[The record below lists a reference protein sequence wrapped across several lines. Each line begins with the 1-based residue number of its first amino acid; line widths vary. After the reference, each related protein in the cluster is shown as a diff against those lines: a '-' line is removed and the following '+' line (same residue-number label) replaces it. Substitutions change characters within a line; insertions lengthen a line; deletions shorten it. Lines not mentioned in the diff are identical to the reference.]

1 MNVKEL
7 KEMLNDAK
15 QSKKTLLT
23 KAVEEVRSLDDAQNE
38 ELRQL
43 DEKISDLQSQI
54 KKAETE
60 IRENSVEQNI
70 KSEGEGKMNKQEL
83 ELRAIENFIKNGVV
97 SEELR
102 EASASTTNTSANNT
116 SIQPVYVQNEI
127 VRRLEELCPVFAK
140 AKRYEARA
148 GELKIPREAVANLW
162 EFGFVG
168 EDANVAEHTFSFD
181 TISLKQVR
189 VGASVKVTQHLLNDV
204 EIDIVGYVVDMLAR
218 RLGATLDYHAING
231 TGVQGE
237 DLQGLAGLTNAL
249 HGINEVSAEALDA
262 DVLLDAIHA
271 MHPSL
276 LNGAEFIM
284 SRATYNAVSKLK
296 DLSGQ
301 YILKLERSVAPEAP
315 RYQVFGFPVHV
326 TEDIANDKVLFVNVA
341 HACATMVK
349 KGTQMI
355 RISNDTQ
362 NALRGTHTFV
372 IDAYV
377 DFRLRDPQAVVA
389 VNIGGAGNGEVGGD
403 DDGNEVVE
411 GE

>member
-1 MNVKEL
+1 MNIKEL

-15 QSKKTLLT
+15 QSKKALLT

-54 KKAETE
+54 EKAETE

-83 ELRAIENFIKNGVV
+83 ELRAMENFIKNGVV
-97 SEELR
+97 EEEIR
-102 EASASTTNTSANNT
+102 ATNTSANNT
-116 SIQPVYVQNEI
+116 SIQPVYIQNEI

-204 EIDIVGYVVDMLAR
+204 EMDIVGYVVDMLAR
-218 RLGATLDYHAING
+218 RLGATLDHHAING

-237 DLQGLAGLTNAL
+237 DLQGLAVLTNAS
-249 HGINEVSAEALDA
+249 HGINEVNAEALDA

-301 YILKLERSVAPEAP
+301 YILKMERSVAPEAP

-326 TEDIANDKVLFVNVA
+326 TEDIADDKVLFVNVA
-341 HACATMVK
+341 QACATMIK

-389 VNIGGAGNGEVGGD
+389 VNIGQDE
-403 DDGNEVVE
+403 DGNE
-411 GE
+411 

>member
-15 QSKKTLLT
+15 QSKKALLT

-54 KKAETE
+54 EKAETE

-83 ELRAIENFIKNGVV
+83 ELRAMENFIKNGVV
-97 SEELR
+97 EEEIR
-102 EASASTTNTSANNT
+102 ATNTSANNT
-116 SIQPVYVQNEI
+116 SIQPVYIQNEI

-162 EFGFVG
+162 DFGFVG
-168 EDANVAEHTFSFD
+168 EDAEVAEHTFSFD

-204 EIDIVGYVVDMLAR
+204 EMDIVGYVVDMLAR
-218 RLGATLDYHAING
+218 RLGATLDHHAING
-231 TGVQGE
+231 SGVQGE
-237 DLQGLAGLTNAL
+237 DLQGLANLTKSAN
-249 HGINEVSAEALDA
+249 GINEVTASALDA

-284 SRATYNAVSKLK
+284 SRASYNAVSKLK
-296 DLSGQ
+296 DASGQ
-301 YILKLERSVAPEAP
+301 YILKMERSVAPEAP
-315 RYQVFGFPVHV
+315 QYRVFGFPVHV
-326 TEDIANDKVLFVNVA
+326 TEDIADKKVLFVNVA
-341 HACATMVK
+341 QACATMVK

-377 DFRLRDPQAVVA
+377 DFRLRDPQAVVT
-389 VNIGGAGNGEVGGD
+389 VKAGQ
-403 DDGNEVVE
+403 
-411 GE
+411 

>member
-15 QSKKTLLT
+15 QSKKALLT

-54 KKAETE
+54 EKAETE

-83 ELRAIENFIKNGVV
+83 ELRAMENFIKNGVV
-97 SEELR
+97 AEEIR
-102 EASASTTNTSANNT
+102 ATNTSANNT
-116 SIQPVYVQNEI
+116 AIQPVYVQNEI
-127 VRRLEELCPVFAK
+127 VRRLEEVCPVFAK

-168 EDANVAEHTFSFD
+168 EDADVAEHTFSFD

-204 EIDIVGYVVDMLAR
+204 DLDIVGYVVDMLAR
-218 RLGATLDYHAING
+218 RLGATLDHHAI
-231 TGVQGE
+231 TGSGEQGE
-237 DLQGLAGLTNAL
+237 DLQGLANLTKAT
-249 HGINEVSAEALDA
+249 HGINEVTATALDA
-262 DVLLDAIHA
+262 DALLDAIHS
-271 MHPSL
+271 MHPAL

-284 SRATYNAVSKLK
+284 NRASYNAVSKLK
-296 DLSGQ
+296 DASGQ

-315 RYQVFGFPVHV
+315 QYRVFGFPVHINESV
-326 TEDIANDKVLFVNVA
+326 PANKVLFVNVGQ
-341 HACATMVK
+341 ACATMVK
-349 KGTQMI
+349 KGVQMI

-389 VNIGGAGNGEVGGD
+389 VKIGQ
-403 DDGNEVVE
+403 
-411 GE
+411 

>member
-15 QSKKTLLT
+15 QSKKALLT

-54 KKAETE
+54 EKAETE

-83 ELRAIENFIKNGVV
+83 ELRAMENFIKNGVI
-97 SEELR
+97 EEEVR
-102 EASASTTNTSANNT
+102 ATNTSANNT

-168 EDANVAEHTFSFD
+168 EDADVAEHTFSFD

-204 EIDIVGYVVDMLAR
+204 EMDIVGYVVDMLAR
-218 RLGATLDYHAING
+218 RLGATLDHHAING

-237 DLQGLAGLTNAL
+237 DLQGLAGLTKAT
-249 HGINEVSAEALDA
+249 HGINEVEASAVDA

-296 DLSGQ
+296 DASGQ
-301 YILKLERSVAPEAP
+301 YILKMERSVAPEAP

-326 TEDIANDKVLFVNVA
+326 TEDIADNKVLFVNVA
-341 HACATMVK
+341 QACATMIK
-349 KGTQMI
+349 KGTQLI

-377 DFRLRDPQAVVA
+377 DFRLRDPQAVVL
-389 VNIGGAGNGEVGGD
+389 VKIGQ
-403 DDGNEVVE
+403 
-411 GE
+411 

>member
-1 MNVKEL
+1 MNIKEL
-7 KEMLNDAK
+7 KELLNDAK
-15 QSKKTLLT
+15 ASKKALLT
-23 KAVEEVRSLDDAQNE
+23 QAIQEVRSLDDNQNE
-38 ELRQL
+38 ELR
-43 DEKISDLQSQI
+43 S
-54 KKAETE
+54 
-60 IRENSVEQNI
+60 NVVEENI
-70 KSEGEGKMNKQEL
+70 KTEGEGKMNKQEM
-83 ELRAIENFIKNGVV
+83 EIRAIENFIKNGVV
-97 SEELR
+97 SEEVR
-102 EASASTTNTSANNT
+102 ATNTSANNT
-116 SIQPVYVQNEI
+116 SIQPVYIQNEI

-204 EIDIVGYVVDMLAR
+204 EMDIVGYVVDMLAR
-218 RLGATLDYHAING
+218 RLGATLDHHAING

-237 DLQGLAGLTNAL
+237 DLQGLAVLTKDA
-249 HGINEVSAEALDA
+249 HGINEVNADALDA

-301 YILKLERSVAPEAP
+301 YILKMERSVAPEAP

-326 TEDIANDKVLFVNVA
+326 TEDIADDKVLFVNVA
-341 HACATMVK
+341 QACATMIK

-377 DFRLRDPQAVVA
+377 DFRLRDAQAVVA
-389 VNIGGAGNGEVGGD
+389 VNIGED
-403 DDGNEVVE
+403 ENE
-411 GE
+411 

>member
-7 KEMLNDAK
+7 REMLNEAK
-15 QSKKTLLT
+15 SSKKALLT
-23 KAVEEVRSLDDAQNE
+23 SAIEETRSLDDAQNE

-54 KKAETE
+54 EKAETE

-83 ELRAIENFIKNGVV
+83 ELRAIENFIKNGVI

-204 EIDIVGYVVDMLAR
+204 EMDIVGYVVDMLAR
-218 RLGATLDYHAING
+218 RLGATLDHHAING

-301 YILKLERSVAPEAP
+301 YILKMERSVAPEAP

-326 TEDIANDKVLFVNVA
+326 TEDIADDKVLFVNVA
-341 HACATMVK
+341 QACATMIK

-389 VNIGGAGNGEVGGD
+389 VNIGQDE
-403 DDGNEVVE
+403 NEDN
-411 GE
+411 

>member
-1 MNVKEL
+1 MNLKNLKEQLNEVKE
-7 KEMLNDAK
+7 
-15 QSKKTLLT
+15 SKKALLT
-23 KAVEEVRSLDDAQNE
+23 KAIEEVRSLEESEDN

-83 ELRAIENFIKNGVV
+83 ELRAMENFIKNGVV
-97 SEELR
+97 EEEIR
-102 EASASTTNTSANNT
+102 ATNTSANNT
-116 SIQPVYVQNEI
+116 SIQPVYIQNEI

-168 EDANVAEHTFSFD
+168 EDANVTEHTFSFD

-204 EIDIVGYVVDMLAR
+204 EMDIVGYVVDMLAR
-218 RLGATLDYHAING
+218 RLGATLDHHAING

-237 DLQGLAGLTNAL
+237 DLQGLAGLSNAS
-249 HGINEVSAEALDA
+249 HGINEVNAEALDA

-301 YILKLERSVAPEAP
+301 YILKMERSVAPEAP

-326 TEDIANDKVLFVNVA
+326 TEDIADDKVLFVNVA
-341 HACATMVK
+341 QACATMIK

-389 VNIGGAGNGEVGGD
+389 INIGEDEN
-403 DDGNEVVE
+403 GNE
-411 GE
+411 

>member
-1 MNVKEL
+1 MNLKEL
-7 KEMLNDAK
+7 KESLNEAK
-15 QSKKTLLT
+15 ASKKELLT
-23 KAVEEVRSLDDAQNE
+23 KAVMEVRSLEATEDE

-43 DEKISDLQSQI
+43 DEKISDLQNQI
-54 KKAETE
+54 QTAEE
-60 IRENSVEQNI
+60 ELRSNVVEENI
-70 KSEGEGKMNKQEL
+70 KTEGEGKMNKQEM
-83 ELRAIENFIKNGVV
+83 EIRAIENFIKNGVV
-97 SEELR
+97 SEEVR
-102 EASASTTNTSANNT
+102 ATNTSANNT
-116 SIQPVYVQNEI
+116 AIQPVYVHNEI
-127 VRRLEELCPVFAK
+127 VRKLEEVAPVFAK
-140 AKRYEARA
+140 AKQYQATA
-148 GELKIPREAVANLW
+148 GELRIPREDASNLW
-162 EFGFVG
+162 EYGFVG
-168 EDANVAEHTFSFD
+168 EDADVSEHAFKFD
-181 TISLKQVR
+181 TVSLKQVR

-204 EIDIVGYVVDMLAR
+204 EMDIVGYVVDMLAR
-218 RLGATLDYHAING
+218 RLGATLDHHAING

-237 DLQGLAGLTNAL
+237 DLQGLAGLTKDA
-249 HGINEVSAEALDA
+249 HGINEVKASALDA

-301 YILKLERSVAPEAP
+301 YILKMERSVAPEAP

-326 TEDIANDKVLFVNVA
+326 TEDIADNKVLFVNVA
-341 HACATMVK
+341 QACATMIK

-389 VNIGGAGNGEVGGD
+389 VNIGE
-403 DDGNEVVE
+403 
-411 GE
+411 

>member
-15 QSKKTLLT
+15 QSKKALLT

-54 KKAETE
+54 EKAETE

-83 ELRAIENFIKNGVV
+83 ELRAMENFIKNGVIA
-97 SEELR
+97 EEIR
-102 EASASTTNTSANNT
+102 ATNTSANNT
-116 SIQPVYVQNEI
+116 AIQPVYVQNEI
-127 VRRLEELCPVFAK
+127 VRRLEEVCPVFAK

-168 EDANVAEHTFSFD
+168 EDADVAEHTFSFD

-204 EIDIVGYVVDMLAR
+204 DLDIVGYVVDMLAR
-218 RLGATLDYHAING
+218 RLGATLDHHAING

-237 DLQGLAGLTNAL
+237 DLQGLANLTKAT
-249 HGINEVSAEALDA
+249 HGINEVEATAVDS

-271 MHPSL
+271 MHPAL
-276 LNGAEFIM
+276 LDGAEFLV
-284 SRATYNAVSKLK
+284 SRATYNAIAKLK
-296 DLSGQ
+296 DASGQ

-315 RYQVFGFPVHV
+315 QYRAFGFPIHV
-326 TEDIANDKVLFVNVA
+326 TEDVEDN
-341 HACATMVK
+341 
-349 KGTQMI
+349 
-355 RISNDTQ
+355 RIYFYTRQ
-362 NALRGTHTFV
+362 
-372 IDAYV
+372 I
-377 DFRLRDPQAVVA
+377 
-389 VNIGGAGNGEVGGD
+389 
-403 DDGNEVVE
+403 
-411 GE
+411 

>member
-7 KEMLNDAK
+7 REMLNEAK
-15 QSKKTLLT
+15 SSKKALLT
-23 KAVEEVRSLDDAQNE
+23 SAIEETRSLDDAQNE

-54 KKAETE
+54 EKAETE

-83 ELRAIENFIKNGVV
+83 ELRAMENFIKNGVV
-97 SEELR
+97 AEEIR
-102 EASASTTNTSANNT
+102 ATNTSANNT
-116 SIQPVYVQNEI
+116 AIQPVYVQNEI
-127 VRRLEELCPVFAK
+127 VRRLEEVCPVFAK

-162 EFGFVG
+162 EYGFVG
-168 EDANVAEHTFSFD
+168 EDADVAEHAFSFD

-204 EIDIVGYVVDMLAR
+204 DIDIVGYVVDMLAR
-218 RLGATLDYHAING
+218 RLGATLDHHAING
-231 TGVQGE
+231 SGVQGE
-237 DLQGLAGLTNAL
+237 DLQGLAGLTKAT
-249 HGINEVSAEALDA
+249 HGINEVEAAALDA
-262 DVLLDAIHA
+262 DTLLDAIHS

-276 LNGAEFIM
+276 LDGAEFIM
-284 SRATYNAVSKLK
+284 NRASYNAVSKLK
-296 DLSGQ
+296 DASGQ

-315 RYQVFGFPVHV
+315 QYRVFGFPVHIS
-326 TEDIANDKVLFVNVA
+326 ESMPANKVMFVNVGQ
-341 HACATMVK
+341 ACATMVK
-349 KGTQMI
+349 KGVQMI

-389 VNIGGAGNGEVGGD
+389 VKIGQ
-403 DDGNEVVE
+403 
-411 GE
+411 

>member
-7 KEMLNDAK
+7 REMLNEAK
-15 QSKKTLLT
+15 SSKKALLT
-23 KAVEEVRSLDDAQNE
+23 SAIEETRSLDDAQNE

-54 KKAETE
+54 EKAETE

-70 KSEGEGKMNKQEL
+70 KSEGEGKMNKQEM

-97 SEELR
+97 AEEIR
-102 EASASTTNTSANNT
+102 ATNTSANNT

-127 VRRLEELCPVFAK
+127 VRRLEEVAPVFAK

-168 EDANVAEHTFSFD
+168 EDAEVSEHTFSFD

-218 RLGATLDYHAING
+218 RLGATLDHHAING

-237 DLQGLAGLTNAL
+237 DLQGLANLTKAE
-249 HGINEVSAEALDA
+249 HGINEVSASALDA
-262 DVLLDAIHA
+262 DVLLDAIHS

-276 LNGAEFIM
+276 LNGAEFYM
-284 SRATYNAVSKLK
+284 SRASYNAISKLK
-296 DLSGQ
+296 DASGQ

-315 RYQVFGFPVHV
+315 QYRVFGFPVNV
-326 TEDIANDKVLFVNVA
+326 TEDVADNKVLFANIGQ
-341 HACATMVK
+341 ACATMVK
-349 KGTQMI
+349 KGVQMI

-389 VNIGGAGNGEVGGD
+389 VNIA
-403 DDGNEVVE
+403 
-411 GE
+411 

>member
-7 KEMLNDAK
+7 REMLNEAK
-15 QSKKTLLT
+15 SSKKALLT
-23 KAVEEVRSLDDAQNE
+23 SAIEETRSLDDAQNE

-54 KKAETE
+54 EKAETE
-60 IRENSVEQNI
+60 IRENSVEENI

-83 ELRAIENFIKNGVV
+83 ELRAMENFIKNGVIA
-97 SEELR
+97 EEIR
-102 EASASTTNTSANNT
+102 ATNTSANNT

-168 EDANVAEHTFSFD
+168 EDADVAEHTFSFD

-204 EIDIVGYVVDMLAR
+204 EMDIVGYVVDMLAR
-218 RLGATLDYHAING
+218 RLGATLDHHAING
-231 TGVQGE
+231 SGVQGE
-237 DLQGLAGLTNAL
+237 DLQGLANLTKSA
-249 HGINEVSAEALDA
+249 HGINEVEASAVDA

-296 DLSGQ
+296 DASGQ
-301 YILKLERSVAPEAP
+301 YILKMERSVAPEAP

-326 TEDIANDKVLFVNVA
+326 TEDIADNKVLFVNVA
-341 HACATMVK
+341 QACATMIK
-349 KGTQMI
+349 KGTQLI

-377 DFRLRDPQAVVA
+377 DFRLRDPQAVVL
-389 VNIGGAGNGEVGGD
+389 VKVGQ
-403 DDGNEVVE
+403 
-411 GE
+411 